1 MFKVIKARLDQ
12 KYRTTKFPEIIP
24 EMTDRYRGLP
34 VIDSSR
40 CIKECTACIDI
51 CPVDAVEK
59 KSSSIDID
67 LGKCIFCG
75 KCAEVCTENS
85 ISFSRD
91 FSMAVNTRSDLLV
104 SDNDVLKKAEKTKK
118 RNAENF

>member
-24 EMTDRYRGLP
+24 EMTDRYRGSCYRF
-34 VIDSSR
+34 VQVY
-40 CIKECTACIDI
+40 KECTACIDI

-104 SDNDVLKKAEKTKK
+104 SDNDVLKKS
-118 RNAENF
+118 